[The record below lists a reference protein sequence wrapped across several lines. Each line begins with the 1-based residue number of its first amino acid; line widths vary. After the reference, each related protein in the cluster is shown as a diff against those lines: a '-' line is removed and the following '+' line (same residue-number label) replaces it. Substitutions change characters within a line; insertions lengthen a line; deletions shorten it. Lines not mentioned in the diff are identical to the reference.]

1 MVFVREDITAKFLP
15 FENKPIE
22 TLFIELNFLKKKWL
36 FSCSY
41 NPNKSHI
48 LNHLRL
54 RNSLDLYSAKYE
66 NMILIGNFNVSPEDW
81 HMEAFCESF
90 GLKNFIKVPTCH
102 KNPQNPT
109 CIDLILT
116 NSPLS
121 FQSSGIIET
130 GFYPILISWFL
141 QSWKQPL
148 KGTLM
153 QIRKSPFM
161 FVFIQK

>member
-1 MVFVREDITAKFLP
+1 MSVRTLQPNFY
-15 FENKPIE
+15 KPIE
-22 TLFIELNFLKKKWL
+22 TLFIELNFRKKKWL

-41 NPNKSHI
+41 NPNKNHI
-48 LNHLRL
+48 SNHLRL

-81 HMEAFCESF
+81 HMEAFCESYE
-90 GLKNFIKVPTCH
+90 LKNLIKVPTCH
-102 KNPQNPT
+102 KNPKNPT

-130 GFYPILISWFL
+130 GLSDFNKLIFTVM
-141 QSWKQPL
+141 K
-148 KGTLM
+148 TT
-153 QIRKSPFM
+153 F
-161 FVFIQK
+161 